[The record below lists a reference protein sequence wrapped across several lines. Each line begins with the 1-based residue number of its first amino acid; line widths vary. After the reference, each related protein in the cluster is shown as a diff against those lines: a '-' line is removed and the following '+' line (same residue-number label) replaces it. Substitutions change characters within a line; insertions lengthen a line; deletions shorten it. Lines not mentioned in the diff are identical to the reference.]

1 MRTYFVEKKFT
12 VVERFRLNA
21 ETEADARRMA
31 KSGDFEPHESVKQPE
46 RITLSY
52 PLAKQEQA
60 SGHPERHPEG
70 RMCFDCDGLPGSC
83 HMNCGPAVERAK

>member
-21 ETEADARRMA
+21 ETEEDARRMA

-52 PLAKQEQA
+52 PLA
-60 SGHPERHPEG
+60 S
-70 RMCFDCDGLPGSC
+70 S
-83 HMNCGPAVERAK
+83 